1 MASVRFADSTTPTHH
16 RFPSIEHIPR
26 PQSTHLDLRYPAR
39 YLTLSHDSTA
49 HRTADHHHH
58 HAHQQHHHRHEKPR
72 PSSISRLPLPPSAH
86 QLKQPLVRPSKPAPA
101 GRPRTQSLT
110 EPSAKLP
117 PPSSSAAHH
126 RSWIVPINPLLHA
139 SRTPSPSPSPARH
152 SIAAIKKTLVET
164 IDAFPCPL
172 EDKLTLVAKLHAE
185 VEAELTQL
193 SELAGP
199 PLAST
204 YLDYADRSSGH
215 SRKKIEDTVRFIKH
229 ADRIKAH
236 ALQQLKQDISHSQTP
251 ALHPA
256 LPAHSHHHPSHQ
268 APAAHSSSRLALLSR
283 ELH

>member
-39 YLTLSHDSTA
+39 YLTLSHDTPAVVDLKAASPPLRTPAQTA
-49 HRTADHHHH
+49 
-58 HAHQQHHHRHEKPR
+58 PR
-72 PSSISRLPLPPSAH
+72 PSLQA
-86 QLKQPLVRPSKPAPA
+86 
-101 GRPRTQSLT
+101 RPRRPAENP
-110 EPSAKLP
+110 EPHRTLRQAA
-117 PPSSSAAHH
+117 PSF
-126 RSWIVPINPLLHA
+126 
-139 SRTPSPSPSPARH
+139 
-152 SIAAIKKTLVET
+152 KTLVET